1 MKRIIAFSIV
11 LLFLFLLSACG
22 RSEPMTIYQDE
33 CITVTRHNRALIV
46 QDAQTGEEYTF
57 TLRRVRRTANAIQ
70 AARMP
75 VNTERLNITTAFD
88 VVAVCEKDSGQF
100 ICFRIR

>member
-11 LLFLFLLSACG
+11 LLFLFFLSACG
-22 RSEPMTIYQDE
+22 RSEPLTIYQDE
-33 CITVTRHNRALIV
+33 CISVTRHNRALII

-57 TLRRVRRTANAIQ
+57 TLRRVRRATNGVQ
-70 AARMP
+70 AAQMP
-75 VNTERLNITTAFD
+75 VNTERLKITTAFD

>member
-57 TLRRVRRTANAIQ
+57 TLRRVRRATNGVQTAQ
-70 AARMP
+70 TS
-75 VNTERLNITTAFD
+75 VNTERLKITTAFD